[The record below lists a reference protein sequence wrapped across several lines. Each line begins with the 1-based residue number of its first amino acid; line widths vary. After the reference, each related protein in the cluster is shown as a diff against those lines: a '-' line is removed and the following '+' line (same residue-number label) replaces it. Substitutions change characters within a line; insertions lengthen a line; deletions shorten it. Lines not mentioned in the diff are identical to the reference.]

1 MTYSPG
7 IQNGFHKETQ
17 ILSGLLLM
25 ATLCLGPVASAQN
38 RDGDRNQNDR
48 YGDRNQN
55 TDRSARLEAG
65 TIIPVRINETID
77 VQKGDNRVY
86 AGIVDQDVQG
96 DNGRLVIPRGSNV
109 ELIVR
114 VSQNNDLILDLES
127 VVVNDQRYAI
137 RTEANRVDS
146 RRDDSLIGGIVGAI
160 NGGEARGRVV
170 RIPRDTVVT
179 FRLQRA
185 LDMGVP
191 DRGSMRDGGHYHDYY
206 NQQDRN
212 R

>member
-25 ATLCLGPVASAQN
+25 ATLCLGPIASAQN
-38 RDGDRNQNDR
+38 RAGDRNQNA
-48 YGDRNQN
+48 
-55 TDRSARLEAG
+55 DRSARLEAG

-127 VVVNDQRYAI
+127 VVVNDQ
-137 RTEANRVDS
+137 
-146 RRDDSLIGGIVGAI
+146 
-160 NGGEARGRVV
+160 
-170 RIPRDTVVT
+170 
-179 FRLQRA
+179 
-185 LDMGVP
+185 
-191 DRGSMRDGGHYHDYY
+191 
-206 NQQDRN
+206 
-212 R
+212 